1 MPVTER
7 CLCMIDEELKSIEDF
22 YNKEFP
28 SSMTAEEISAK
39 LDMFSSHPNIQM
51 LRRKFCD
58 ELVLH

>member
-1 MPVTER
+1 
-7 CLCMIDEELKSIEDF
+7 MIDEELKSIEDF

-58 ELVLH
+58 ELVL

>member
-39 LDMFSSHPNIQM
+39 PGY
-51 LRRKFCD
+51 
-58 ELVLH
+58 V

>member
-28 SSMTAEEISAK
+28 SSIKSAK
-39 LDMFSSHPNIQM
+39 TIYIKCVVNSLNKVF
-51 LRRKFCD
+51 
-58 ELVLH
+58 